1 MRGNTDTRTAGR
13 YRGGSNYRR
22 GGSSGSHR
30 FNGHRSRSGRAAD
43 LLAGFTDIAEQA
55 LDGDILALL
64 CDDLEQHAVVLARDL
79 VGEFICRDLKDSLAS
94 LDSIPLMLE
103 PAGYC
108 AFFHRQ
114 SQLGHKNF
122 VSHAIPSLTD

>member
-1 MRGNTDTRTAGR
+1 MA
-13 YRGGSNYRR
+13 
-22 GGSSGSHR
+22 
-30 FNGHRSRSGRAAD
+30 
-43 LLAGFTDIAEQA
+43 TDIAEQA

-114 SQLGHKNF
+114 PQLGHKNF

>member
-1 MRGNTDTRTAGR
+1 MRWPKR
-13 YRGGSNYRR
+13 
-22 GGSSGSHR
+22 
-30 FNGHRSRSGRAAD
+30 RSRSSRAAD
-43 LLAGFTDIAEQA
+43 LLAGFADIAEQA